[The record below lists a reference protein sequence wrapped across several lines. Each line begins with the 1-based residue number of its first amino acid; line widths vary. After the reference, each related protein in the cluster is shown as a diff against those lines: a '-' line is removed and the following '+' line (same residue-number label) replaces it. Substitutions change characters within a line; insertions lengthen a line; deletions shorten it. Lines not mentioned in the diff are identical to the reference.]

1 MTMLISAPFANAEI
15 IRPHAAPAKLATSVI
30 GAVAAHHLYVS
41 RSVSLQAALGFTARG
56 NPAVAIVAQFR
67 IPCAV
72 FVASLTPD
80 CPSLRLSHS
89 NRALFLQGPL
99 NA

>member
-41 RSVSLQAALGFTARG
+41 RSV
-56 NPAVAIVAQFR
+56 
-67 IPCAV
+67 
-72 FVASLTPD
+72 
-80 CPSLRLSHS
+80 
-89 NRALFLQGPL
+89 
-99 NA
+99 